1 MKIIHISS
9 LPLMKNFYAI
19 NLFGVVFSRMKLSE
33 EEKRH
38 EYIHTLQQREML
50 FLFFYIWYVMEWL
63 VKLAIYRNLYRAY
76 INISFEKEAYRHQ
89 ADASYPK
96 RRKHYAWLTS
106 SSLPAQG
113 QQ

>member
-1 MKIIHISS
+1 MLFKLSHQFVYTLFQTL
-9 LPLMKNFYAI
+9 LPIWNLYAI

-63 VKLAIYRNLYRAY
+63 VKLAIYRNMYRAY
-76 INISFEKEAYRHQ
+76 INISFEKDFRQ
-89 ADASYPK
+89 ARLHCNYS
-96 RRKHYAWLTS
+96 RF
-106 SSLPAQG
+106 
-113 QQ
+113 